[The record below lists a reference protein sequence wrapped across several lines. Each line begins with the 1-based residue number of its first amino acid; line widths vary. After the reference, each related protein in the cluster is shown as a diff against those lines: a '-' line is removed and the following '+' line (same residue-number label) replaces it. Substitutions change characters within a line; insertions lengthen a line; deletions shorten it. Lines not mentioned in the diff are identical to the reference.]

1 MIEIRHFLE
10 RTVVIEPDEADDV
23 ITQEGLIATIERNS
37 NTGEL
42 VLCLYNFYYE
52 NGKPVYTGSV
62 EIPVSD
68 WNQVVQI
75 CNELVEGSKMVANDE
90 KRKST
95 IVVSWK
101 LKKKLQE
108 FGKMGETYEDVI
120 WRLVEEVET
129 LREDMQTALQ
139 FIYSKGL
146 AEEYAKFLIEE
157 GKAERVLNINPE
169 EIPTEEEIAK
179 ICKEVDK
186 EIEGGQ

>member
-186 EIEGGQ
+186 EIEGG